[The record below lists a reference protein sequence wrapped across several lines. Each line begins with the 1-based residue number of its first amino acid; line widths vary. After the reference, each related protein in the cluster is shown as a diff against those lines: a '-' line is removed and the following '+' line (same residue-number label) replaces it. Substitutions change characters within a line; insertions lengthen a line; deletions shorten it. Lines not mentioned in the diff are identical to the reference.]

1 MTKGLMISNINLKFK
16 YNDKRSDDF
25 KPEIKIKKYINKR
38 SKRFQFDSVVAKID
52 SLSER
57 VKSINWSGVEYD
69 FNIERSVVQVYL
81 FIKLFFWLL
90 NMERSVPWVK
100 NSF

>member
-1 MTKGLMISNINLKFK
+1 MTKDLMISNINLRFK

-25 KPEIKIKKYINKR
+25 KH
-38 SKRFQFDSVVAKID
+38 FQFDSVVAKID

-69 FNIERSVVQVYL
+69 FNIERSVVQV
-81 FIKLFFWLL
+81 
-90 NMERSVPWVK
+90 
-100 NSF
+100 